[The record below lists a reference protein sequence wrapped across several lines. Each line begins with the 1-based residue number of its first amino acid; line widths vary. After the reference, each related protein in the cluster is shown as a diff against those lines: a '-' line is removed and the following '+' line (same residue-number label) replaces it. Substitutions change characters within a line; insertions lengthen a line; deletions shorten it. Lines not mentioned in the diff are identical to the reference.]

1 MPFSSRYIVLLLACL
16 SSCALAQQP
25 PAELARKVSAEL
37 DRCIKA
43 LKCEVNACA
52 SNGDLK
58 SCYGRSNALWDQAIA
73 QLEARLAKKDGWCP
87 TYWAE
92 LKDAQ
97 ARFAEQ
103 ASQVK
108 SLGGGPYNTDD
119 DLALLMYQ
127 QQYELAYSVAKNSA
141 CK

>member
-1 MPFSSRYIVLLLACL
+1 MPFSSRYIALLLACL

-37 DRCIKA
+37 GRCTKA

-52 SNGDLK
+52 SNGGLK
-58 SCYGRSNALWDQAIA
+58 SCYGQSNALWDQAIA
-73 QLEARLAKKDGWCP
+73 QLEARLDKKDGWCA
-87 TYWAE
+87 TYWAQ

-97 ARFAEQ
+97 AKFAQQ

-108 SLGGGPYNTDD
+108 SLGDGPYNTDD
-119 DLALLMYQ
+119 DLALLLYQ

>member
-1 MPFSSRYIVLLLACL
+1 MPFPSRNIALVLACL
-16 SSCALAQQP
+16 SSSALAQQP
-25 PAELARKVSAEL
+25 PTELARKVSAEF
-37 DRCIKA
+37 DRCTKA

-52 SNGDLK
+52 SNGGLK
-58 SCYGRSNALWDQAIA
+58 SCYGRSNALWDQGIA
-73 QLEARLAKKDGWCP
+73 QLEARFDKKDDWCA

-92 LKDAQ
+92 LKVAQ
-97 ARFAEQ
+97 AKFAEQ

-108 SLGGGPYNTDD
+108 SLGDGPYNTDD

-127 QQYELAYSVAKNSA
+127 QRYELAYSVAKNSA

>member
-1 MPFSSRYIVLLLACL
+1 MPFSSRFIALLLAGL

-25 PAELARKVSAEL
+25 PVELARKVSAEL
-37 DRCIKA
+37 DRCTKA
-43 LKCEVNACA
+43 LKCGVNACA
-52 SNGDLK
+52 SNGGLK
-58 SCYGRSNALWDQAIA
+58 SCYERSNALWDQAIV
-73 QLEARLAKKDGWCP
+73 QLEARLDKKDGWCA

-97 ARFAEQ
+97 AKFAEQ

-108 SLGGGPYNTDD
+108 SLGDGPYNTDD
-119 DLALLMYQ
+119 DLALLLYQ

>member
-1 MPFSSRYIVLLLACL
+1 MSFSSRYIALLLACI

-37 DRCIKA
+37 NRCTKA
-43 LKCEVNACA
+43 LRCEVDACA
-52 SNGDLK
+52 SNGGLK
-58 SCYGRSNALWDQAIA
+58 SCYGRANALWDQAIT
-73 QLEARLAKKDGWCP
+73 QLEARLDKKDGWCAA
-87 TYWAE
+87 YWAE

-97 ARFAEQ
+97 AKFAEQ
-103 ASQVK
+103 ASKVK
-108 SLGGGPYNTDD
+108 SLGDGPYNTDD

>member
-1 MPFSSRYIVLLLACL
+1 MQFSSRYIALLLVCL
-16 SSCALAQQP
+16 LSCAHAQQP

-37 DRCIKA
+37 DRCTKA

-52 SNGDLK
+52 SNGGLK
-58 SCYGRSNALWDQAIA
+58 SCYGRSNALWDQAIV
-73 QLEARLAKKDGWCP
+73 QLEAKLDRNGGWCA

-92 LKDAQ
+92 LKVAQ
-97 ARFAEQ
+97 AKFAEE

-108 SLGGGPYNTDD
+108 SLGDGPYNTDD

-127 QQYELAYSVAKNSA
+127 QQYELTYSVAKNSA